1 MLVENHGRRNHADD
15 KSASAPLDWK
25 TMRLWQIQ
33 PVRDVLIVL
42 LIVGIVYLG
51 YLASIVT
58 VPILLALLLAYL
70 FEPAVAWL
78 VKKRITSRRG
88 SALLIVLF
96 ASLVIVVPTVLGAT
110 FAVVQGIRFAETTT
124 RNVDLLMRSV
134 EKPEDEQL
142 RSRIDSEGWGRIRD
156 FLVDANKK
164 RLEAK
169 DPEHETEAAGLVQSS
184 LIWLRNNSQEIGKQA
199 ALTSVGAFAL
209 AMNALRSLVFLVFGA
224 ALTAF
229 FFYFFCTGWGQVL
242 AFWESLI
249 PEKRKWR
256 VIDLVHQMDQVI
268 AGFVRGRITICAI
281 IGVWATIGYW
291 VIGSPAPLVFGPLVG
306 ALFIVPYVHALM
318 IPVVIIAMAIDPSG
332 VAWKSTWWWIMLGP
346 IIVYVTCQ
354 LLDDYVLTPT
364 IQGNKTGM
372 DTPTIVFAS
381 MAGGALMGVYG
392 LLIAIPLAACIKIL
406 LREVFWP
413 RFKAWAE
420 GRARDFLPI
429 ADKR

>member
-1 MLVENHGRRNHADD
+1 VESHGKKTPAHEN
-15 KSASAPLDWK
+15 ASSGPLDWK

-33 PVRDVLIVL
+33 PVRDVLLVL
-42 LIVGIVYLG
+42 VIVGIVYLG

-78 VKKRITSRRG
+78 VRKKISSRRG

-96 ASLVIVVPTVLGAT
+96 AVLVIVVPTVLGAT
-110 FAVVQGIRFAETTT
+110 FAVVQGLRFAETTT

-134 EKPEDEQL
+134 EKPDDEQL
-142 RSRIDSEGWGRIRD
+142 KAGIDKEGWGRIRD
-156 FLVDANKK
+156 FLVTENKK
-164 RLEAK
+164 RIEAK
-169 DPEHETEAAGLVQSS
+169 DHPPETEAAGFVQSV
-184 LIWLRNNSQEIGKQA
+184 LVWLRDNSKEIGKQA
-199 ALTSVGAFAL
+199 ALTSVGAFAVVAGL
-209 AMNALRSLVFLVFGA
+209 FRSLALLVFGA

-242 AFWESLI
+242 AFWENLI

-256 VIDLVHQMDQVI
+256 VLDLVHKMDRVI
-268 AGFVRGRITICAI
+268 AGFVRGRIIICAI

-291 VIGSPAPLVFGPLVG
+291 IIGAPAPLVFGPLVG
-306 ALFIVPYVHALM
+306 ALFIVPYVHSLM
-318 IPVVIIAMAIDPSG
+318 IPVAIVAMAIDPSG
-332 VAWKSTWWWIMLGP
+332 IAWQSTWWWIVLGP
-346 IIVYVTCQ
+346 VLVYMSCQ
-354 LLDDYVLTPT
+354 LIDDYLLTPT
-364 IQGNKTGM
+364 IQGNTTGM

-392 LLIAIPLAACIKIL
+392 LLIAIPVAACIKIL
-406 LREVFWP
+406 LHEVFWP

-429 ADKR
+429 EDKR

>member
-1 MLVENHGRRNHADD
+1 MESHGK
-15 KSASAPLDWK
+15 KSPPHDTATTVALDWK

-33 PVRDVLIVL
+33 PVRDVLLVL
-42 LIVGIVYLG
+42 VIVGIVYLG

-70 FEPAVAWL
+70 FEPLVAGL
-78 VKKRITSRRG
+78 VGKKILSRRG

-96 ASLVIVVPTVLGAT
+96 AVLVIVVPTILGAT
-110 FAVVQGIRFAETTT
+110 FAVVQGLRFAETTT
-124 RNVDLLMRSV
+124 RNVDLLIKSV
-134 EKPEDEQL
+134 EKPDDEQL
-142 RSRIDSEGWGRIRD
+142 RGRIDSEGWGRVRD
-156 FLVDANKK
+156 FLVKANKK

-169 DPEHETEAAGLVQSS
+169 DPEHETEAAGFVQSC
-184 LIWLRNNSQEIGKQA
+184 LIWLRDNSQEIGKQA
-199 ALTSVGAFAL
+199 ALTSVGAFAVAASL
-209 AMNALRSLVFLVFGA
+209 LRSLAFLIFGA

-229 FFYFFCTGWGQVL
+229 FFYFFSTGWGKVL

-249 PEKRKWR
+249 PAKRKWR

-268 AGFVRGRITICAI
+268 AGFVRGRIIICAI
-281 IGVWATIGYW
+281 IGVWATLAYWAIGA
-291 VIGSPAPLVFGPLVG
+291 PAPLVFGPLVG
-306 ALFIVPYVHALM
+306 ALFIVPYVHSLM
-318 IPVVIIAMAIDPSG
+318 IPVVVVAMAIDPSG
-332 VAWKSTWWWIMLGP
+332 TAWKATWWWIIFGP
-346 IIVYVTCQ
+346 ILVYISCQ
-354 LLDDYVLTPT
+354 LIDDYILTPT
-364 IQGNKTGM
+364 IQGNTTGM

-413 RFKAWAE
+413 RFKAWAA

-429 ADKR
+429 EDKR